1 MSAFSSA
8 IVSNFHWVRDPEYSL
23 WFSTIWNDTPA
34 GIVWYWSSQYAPLGI
49 LYART
54 TTFCHK
60 MTSPFSV
67 LATLTTLFSSYQL
80 YDIFITRLGKR
91 NLLDQIV
98 LYVDWFSS
106 DAADCE
112 RTLALY
118 QFVNLSIYFN
128 QTTTNAPVL
137 SIGKVSLYREPQE
150 LHSGTPNVHLWR
162 GVIST
167 SRASFLSCE
176 FDVSSRTP
184 IDIRNRFLCSRI
196 WAGSTSILSLL
207 ILPRDNNS
215 ISWKESPYSSALLG
229 ATCCM

>member
-1 MSAFSSA
+1 MSASSSG
-8 IVSNFHWVRDPEYSL
+8 IVSNSHWVCDPEYSL

-34 GIVWYWSSQYAPLGI
+34 GIVWYWSSQYAPLGT
-49 LYART
+49 LHARAT
-54 TTFCHK
+54 IFCHK

-67 LATLTTLFSSYQL
+67 LATLTTFFSSYQL

-112 RTLALY
+112 RTSALY
-118 QFVNLSIYFN
+118 WFVNLSNYFN
-128 QTTTNAPVL
+128 QIATNAPVL
-137 SIGKVSLYREPQE
+137 SIGKVSLYREPQQ
-150 LHSGTPNVHLWR
+150 LDSGTPNVHWKR

-167 SRASFLSCE
+167 SRPSFLSCE
-176 FDVSSRTP
+176 FDVSLRTP
-184 IDIRNRFLCSRI
+184 IDIWSRFLCSRI

-207 ILPRDNNS
+207 ILPRDNYS
-215 ISWKESPYSSALLG
+215 ISWKESP
-229 ATCCM
+229 